1 MIGIIITLL
10 YLHIVTL
17 EIKVSN
23 VNSQAFQEC
32 LEFVSS
38 NYILS
43 CSYLLIRLCPDNFCQ
58 HPDSESR
65 VTSKLAVYTKLIPNL
80 GNYPAILSLDDCTK
94 TFFVSTNCQLGP
106 WDLRRSLPPNL
117 RHLKVSWFY
126 WFSWFSRD
134 ATWHLQWFLVV
145 RLPLTSQMASGLLK
159 ETKVWWKPIDVF
171 AMYVY
176 MCSSE
181 CSLAR
186 GQD

>member
-1 MIGIIITLL
+1 MFRVHIFLL
-10 YLHIVTL
+10 
-17 EIKVSN
+17 N
-23 VNSQAFQEC
+23 
-32 LEFVSS
+32 FV
-38 NYILS
+38 
-43 CSYLLIRLCPDNFCQ
+43 LLIRLCPDNFCQ

-134 ATWHLQWFLVV
+134 ATWQSCGSLAMVSRGQA
-145 RLPLTSQMASGLLK
+145 PSDKPSGKWLLK
-159 ETKVWWKPIDVF
+159 ETKVWWKPTDVF
-171 AMYVY
+171 AMYIY

-181 CSLAR
+181 CSLAQ

>member
-17 EIKVSN
+17 EIKVTN
-23 VNSQAFQEC
+23 VNSQVFQEC
-32 LEFVSS
+32 LEFISS
-38 NYILS
+38 NCILS

-58 HPDSESR
+58 HPDSELK

-134 ATWHLQWFLVV
+134 ATWQSCGSLAMVSRGQAPF
-145 RLPLTSQMASGLLK
+145 LTSQVASGLLK

-171 AMYVY
+171 AM
-176 MCSSE
+176 
-181 CSLAR
+181 
-186 GQD
+186 